1 VTRAEILSFGAIAIA
16 AIAFM
21 VLERL
26 RPYNRGQPLLR
37 EGFWTDFVFYT
48 FVQSWLLGVVIGR
61 FIAWLDANTAW
72 SSYRLVGGWPI
83 ALQVAFFVVTH
94 DLYIYLFHRLQH
106 RNRWLWRL
114 HEAHHSALQ
123 VDWLAASRSHAFEI
137 LINQTIEFAP
147 IILLGASPAVP
158 VIKGA
163 VSAIWGMFIHSNLDV
178 KLGRLQY
185 VINGPEMHRWHH
197 ANVQEAYD
205 KNFAT
210 KLAVWDWLF
219 RTAYFPDRNVRKAET
234 YGLSEITF
242 PEHFPE
248 AYFQHHLLSVRP
260 MRAAASPSGVHDDDR
275 GDRDH
280 LPGEY
285 IAGVVDAEAH
295 P

>member
-1 VTRAEILSFGAIAIA
+1 VTRVEILSFGAIALA

-21 VLERL
+21 VLERV
-26 RPYNRGQPLLR
+26 RPYNAGQPLLR

-48 FVQSWLLGVVIGR
+48 FGQSWLLGVVIGR
-61 FIAWLDANTAW
+61 SIAWLDAHTAW
-72 SSYRLVGGWPI
+72 SSHRLVGAWPI
-83 ALQVAFFVVTH
+83 AAQVAFFVVTH

-114 HEAHHSALQ
+114 HEAHHSALH
-123 VDWLAASRSHAFEI
+123 VDWLAASRSHAVEI
-137 LINQTIEFAP
+137 LINQTVEFAP

-163 VSAIWGMFIHSNLDV
+163 VSAIWGMFIHANLDV
-178 KLGRLQY
+178 RLGRLQY

-197 ANVQEAYD
+197 ANVAEAYD

-210 KLAVWDWLF
+210 KLAIWDWLF
-219 RTAYFPDRNVRKAET
+219 GTAFFPDRRARKAES
-234 YGLSEITF
+234 YGLSEIIF
-242 PEHFPE
+242 PERFPA
-248 AYFQHHLLSVRP
+248 AYFLHHWLSVRR
-260 MRAAASPSGVHDDDR
+260 MRAAGSPDSAHGDDR

-285 IAGVVDAEAH
+285 VAGVVDAEAH

>member
-1 VTRAEILSFGAIAIA
+1 MTRAEILSFGAIALA

-137 LINQTIEFAP
+137 LINQTVEFAP

-197 ANVQEAYD
+197 ANVREAYD

-260 MRAAASPSGVHDDDR
+260 MGALASPSGVHDDDR